1 MLLVIDIGNTNMLVG
16 VYEGKK
22 LTHHWRL
29 ETKKERTA
37 DELGIFFKE
46 LFQFAEL
53 DLKAV
58 EEIIISNVVPPM
70 EFSLQRMCERY
81 FKKKAVFVDASM
93 SSPIKIGLQNP
104 EQIGA
109 DRIVNAVAGVHFYGA
124 PLIIVDFGTATTFD
138 YINKNKVYRGGCITP
153 GIAVSNE
160 ALVQKAS
167 KLPQV
172 EIKKPKRVIGRET
185 IESMQS
191 GIFYG
196 YIGMVDAIVKK
207 IQEEAKVKCPV
218 IATGGFLSLITQSSK
233 TIQKADPFLT
243 LEGLRLMAVSLKN
256 RRKLHPPTR
265 RGRS

>member
-1 MLLVIDIGNTNMLVG
+1 MLVG
-16 VYEGKK
+16 VYQQEK
-22 LTHHWRL
+22 LSHHWRL

-46 LFQFAEL
+46 LFQFAKL
-53 DLKAV
+53 DFKNV
-58 EEIIISNVVPPM
+58 EEIMISNVVPPM
-70 EFSLQRMCERY
+70 EFSLQRMCQRY
-81 FKKKAVFVDASM
+81 LNKKPKFVGASM
-93 SSPIKIGLQNP
+93 SAPIKIGLQNP
-104 EQIGA
+104 EQVGA

-138 YINKNKVYRGGCITP
+138 YINKSKVYRGGCITP

-160 ALVQKAS
+160 ALVQ
-167 KLPQV
+167 LPQV

-207 IQEEAKVKCPV
+207 IQEEAKVRCPV

-233 TIQKADPFLT
+233 TIKKADPFLT
-243 LEGLRLMAVSLKN
+243 LEGLRLIAQYQKRKQKN
-256 RRKLHPPTR
+256 IRRSRLNCVIELANKHKD
-265 RGRS
+265 